1 MISILLGTHNGAEYL
16 SLAIESILNQS
27 FTDFELLIGFNGTT
41 DSSKNIPSKY
51 TDNRI
56 RVFDY
61 GEDMGRS
68 KTLNKL
74 LLESKFNLIA
84 IQDDDDMWI
93 QDKLLKQIEFMNYF
107 DIVGCFC
114 SYINESGHIIGGPR
128 IEMSPSLIKKLSLSG
143 NNQIINSG
151 SICKKIDIENIGAW
165 RSEVDGIED
174 YDLRLRLFRIGKT
187 AFNYPEVL
195 VHHRLHPKSHFNTKS
210 FNLAEIL

>member
-1 MISILLGTHNGAEYL
+1 MISILLGTHNGEKYL
-16 SLAIESILNQS
+16 SLSIESILNQS

-41 DSSKNIPSKY
+41 DSSKDILNKY

-61 GEDMGRS
+61 GDDTGRS

-84 IQDDDDMWI
+84 IQDDDDVWK
-93 QDKLLKQIEFMNYF
+93 QDKLSKQIEFMDYF

-114 SYINESGHIIGGPR
+114 SYINESGHIIGGPQ
-128 IEMSPSLIKKLSLSG
+128 IEMSPSQIKNLSLSG

-151 SICKKIDIENIGAW
+151 SICKKMQIDDIGGW

-195 VHHRLHPKSHFNTKS
+195 VYHRLHPNSHFNTKS
-210 FNLAEIL
+210 FNLGDIL